1 MFVLYFPGI
10 ERNSYIFC
18 QKKLL
23 QSVVNASDSFT
34 QLLLYLTNISNR
46 MSSISS
52 HVPTRRPF
60 SRRPTTRL
68 PKYIV
73 MKLEQVG
80 DTEARGWGW
89 GWGQGSLC
97 RWGRV
102 RAGGRGS
109 QVKKF
114 DQVHVRSRG
123 D

>member
-10 ERNSYIFC
+10 ERNSYFV
-18 QKKLL
+18 KKLL
-23 QSVVNASDSFT
+23 QSVINASDSFT

-60 SRRPTTRL
+60 SCRPTTRL

-80 DTEARGWGW
+80 DTEGRGW

-97 RWGRV
+97 RWERV
-102 RAGGRGS
+102 RTGGRGS